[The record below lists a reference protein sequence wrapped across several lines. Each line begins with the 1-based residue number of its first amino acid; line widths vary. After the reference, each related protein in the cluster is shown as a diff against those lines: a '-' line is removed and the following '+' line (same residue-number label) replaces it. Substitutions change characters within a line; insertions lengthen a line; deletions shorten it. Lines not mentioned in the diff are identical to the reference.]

1 MAVAEEPIL
10 SRLDRLDNMLRRL
23 EEIKGCAK
31 SPKSSCASTPSS
43 GTLTSDYHTSSV
55 DLSPKSLEKH
65 CRPINHVVR
74 VAELKGS
81 LVERMDNL
89 EDRVLKLC
97 IQVEGE
103 MEREKDMVMVDQKKK
118 KKPKKS
124 FKQLVQQCMTGQG
137 TTRDSWS

>member
-1 MAVAEEPIL
+1 MALGEEPIL

-23 EEIKGCAK
+23 EEIRGCGK

-65 CRPINHVVR
+65 CRPINHVVK

-81 LVERMDNL
+81 LVDRMDKL

-97 IQVEGE
+97 LQVEGE
-103 MEREKDMVMVDQKKK
+103 IEREREMMMVEKNK

-137 TTRDSWS
+137 TRESWS

>member
-1 MAVAEEPIL
+1 MAVGEEPIL

-23 EEIKGCAK
+23 EEIRGCGK

-55 DLSPKSLEKH
+55 DLSPKCLEKH
-65 CRPINHVVR
+65 CRPINHVIK

-97 IQVEGE
+97 VQVEGE
-103 MEREKDMVMVDQKKK
+103 IEREREMMIVEKNKKH
-118 KKPKKS
+118 KKS

-137 TTRDSWS
+137 TRKS